1 MPSDLKSLAEQIV
14 ERARR
19 GEQMEA
25 FVTHDRE
32 FSVKVFEE
40 KVETVTSSEPRGAGV
55 RVIDVGRAGFAYTT
69 DVSSKGL
76 DALVTAARD
85 NAHHAT
91 SDDAVVLAPAWKR
104 EPADVPGLLDPA
116 QENVT
121 PDDKASFAVE
131 LDRATRAADKR
142 VRAVEESMY
151 GDSDATVAIA
161 TSAGIS
167 GSYRRTDAWCYSMA
181 IAADGDDTEVGFEF
195 DLGRGLAALDGSGV
209 AARAADRA
217 TRILGAGKIPSGKMP
232 VVFDPYSAAQF
243 IGVVAAA
250 LTGESVQKGRSLFA
264 GKLGEKVAGRGITL
278 VDDGRVPGAP
288 GSAPWDAEGVP
299 TQRTAVIKKGTLA
312 SFLYDVTSARR
323 EGRASTG
330 NASRAGFKS
339 PPGPAPSNLAFDPTG
354 LSRDQVYA
362 RAGGAL
368 LVQDFHGVHSGSNP
382 VSGDFSVGVTGRL
395 LEGGEPGRP
404 VKEITIAAPMLEI
417 LASIEAVADDRRWL
431 PFGGSYGGATTLVA
445 EMTVAGS

>member
-14 ERARR
+14 ERARS
-19 GEQMEA
+19 GEQLEA

-55 RVIDVGRAGFAYTT
+55 RVIDGGRAGFAYTT

-76 DALVTAARD
+76 DPLVGAARD

-151 GDSDATVAIA
+151 GDSDTTVAIA

-195 DLGRGLAALDGSGV
+195 DLGRGLTALDGSGV

-217 TRILGAGKIPSGKMP
+217 TRILGAKKIPSGKMP

-264 GKLGEKVAGRGITL
+264 
-278 VDDGRVPGAP
+278 
-288 GSAPWDAEGVP
+288 
-299 TQRTAVIKKGTLA
+299 
-312 SFLYDVTSARR
+312 
-323 EGRASTG
+323 
-330 NASRAGFKS
+330 
-339 PPGPAPSNLAFDPTG
+339 
-354 LSRDQVYA
+354 
-362 RAGGAL
+362 
-368 LVQDFHGVHSGSNP
+368 
-382 VSGDFSVGVTGRL
+382 
-395 LEGGEPGRP
+395 
-404 VKEITIAAPMLEI
+404 
-417 LASIEAVADDRRWL
+417 
-431 PFGGSYGGATTLVA
+431 
-445 EMTVAGS
+445 